1 MSLTIYLVGYF
12 ILVVGLGIGA
22 HLMHVSPQWIGVG
35 VLVMIG
41 LGVISGVGSTRN
53 KDSSS

>member
-1 MSLTIYLVGYF
+1 MSLTIYLVGYI

-22 HLMHVSPQWIGVG
+22 HLLHVSPQWIGVG
-35 VLVMIG
+35 VLVMVG

-53 KDSSS
+53 KDSSN

>member
-1 MSLTIYLVGYF
+1 MSLTIYLVGYI

-22 HLMHVSPQWIGVG
+22 HLLHVPPQWIGVG
-35 VLVMIG
+35 ILVMVG

-53 KDSSS
+53 KDSST

>member
-1 MSLTIYLVGYF
+1 MSLTIYLVGYI
-12 ILVVGLGIGA
+12 ILVIGLGIGA
-22 HLMHVSPQWIGVG
+22 HMMKVPPQWIGVG
-35 VLVMIG
+35 VLIMVG